1 MMQTQIVNKDLI
13 VQNLE
18 QLPEDLWREVLDF
31 ILFLRHK
38 LDVAEDIEDAED
50 IVDAKAALAEESFIS
65 LTEVK
70 RELGL

>member
-1 MMQTQIVNKDLI
+1 MVNKDLI
-13 VQNLE
+13 VENLE

-38 LDVAEDIEDAED
+38 LEVSEGIEDAED
-50 IVDAKAALAEESFIS
+50 IADAKTALAEEGFIS

>member
-1 MMQTQIVNKDLI
+1 MVNKDLI

-50 IVDAKAALAEESFIS
+50 IADAKAALAEEGFIS
-65 LTEVK
+65 LSEVK

>member
-1 MMQTQIVNKDLI
+1 MVNKDLI

-50 IVDAKAALAEESFIS
+50 IADAKAALAEEGFIS

-70 RELGL
+70 REIGL

>member
-1 MMQTQIVNKDLI
+1 MVNKDLI

-38 LDVAEDIEDAED
+38 LDVAEDLEDAED
-50 IVDAKAALAEESFIS
+50 IADANAALAEEGFIS
-65 LTEVK
+65 LSEVK

>member
-1 MMQTQIVNKDLI
+1 MVNKDLI

-38 LDVAEDIEDAED
+38 IDVAEDIEDAED
-50 IVDAKAALAEESFIS
+50 IADAKAALAEEGFIS

-70 RELGL
+70 REIGL

>member
-1 MMQTQIVNKDLI
+1 MVTKDFILE
-13 VQNLE
+13 NLE

-38 LDVAEDIEDAED
+38 QEIAEDLEDAED
-50 IVDAKAALAEESFIS
+50 IADAKTALAEAGFIP
-65 LTEVK
+65 LAEVK

>member
-1 MMQTQIVNKDLI
+1 MVNKDLI

-38 LDVAEDIEDAED
+38 QEVAEEIEDAED
-50 IVDAKAALAEESFIS
+50 IADAKAALAEEGFIS

>member
-1 MMQTQIVNKDLI
+1 MVNKDLI

-38 LDVAEDIEDAED
+38 QEVAEEIEDAED
-50 IVDAKAALAEESFIS
+50 IADAKAALAEEGFIS
-65 LTEVK
+65 ITEVK
-70 RELGL
+70 RQLGL